1 MNNTN
6 LSFSKEQL
14 KQVIASIKASGESY
28 QSLFQVLL
36 EAMMLAEREEYKL
49 EKDDL
54 SNGFRPRRLRGSQGT
69 IELSVPRTRYGNFYP
84 ILLSIIKD
92 QQGEMEHLS
101 FLLYTQGLTTEQ
113 IGDVFEQLYAHHYS
127 KQSISRLAQRAHQEV
142 LDWLERP
149 LDPYHP
155 IIYIDCI
162 FVPLRRG
169 STVSREAI
177 YTLLAVKADQKRKVL
192 GIVCHPSE
200 SSQGWRDVF
209 GKLKERGVKGIG
221 LVVSDGLGGIED
233 AVASHC
239 SGVSHQRCLVH
250 LKPRLDK
257 LVKQEDRGK
266 LQEDLKKV
274 RQMDQQE
281 DTPQAG
287 YERWEGF
294 LKAWGQRYRSIG
306 SMLGKVRYSLYLT

>member
-92 QQGEMEHLS
+92 QQAEMEQLS

-113 IGDVFEQLYAHHYS
+113 IGEVFEQLYAHH
-127 KQSISRLAQRAHQEV
+127 
-142 LDWLERP
+142 
-149 LDPYHP
+149 
-155 IIYIDCI
+155 
-162 FVPLRRG
+162 
-169 STVSREAI
+169 
-177 YTLLAVKADQKRKVL
+177 
-192 GIVCHPSE
+192 
-200 SSQGWRDVF
+200 
-209 GKLKERGVKGIG
+209 
-221 LVVSDGLGGIED
+221 
-233 AVASHC
+233 
-239 SGVSHQRCLVH
+239 
-250 LKPRLDK
+250 
-257 LVKQEDRGK
+257 
-266 LQEDLKKV
+266 
-274 RQMDQQE
+274 
-281 DTPQAG
+281 
-287 YERWEGF
+287 
-294 LKAWGQRYRSIG
+294 
-306 SMLGKVRYSLYLT
+306 